1 MKYIW
6 NIGVLASLSLYG
18 CASMDDVELRM
29 NRLRTELHSEMRAQ
43 TDQIKQTFRSDIKDM
58 EGENRQNINNVK
70 NSLDKDLKDVASES
84 KKELNSVKSTLTKE
98 IGELKVLQNKY
109 AMETDKILVDHQK
122 QIFQNKELVSDLMR
136 RVYLLES
143 IVTSRT
149 SVQKE
154 GYVTFVSN
162 DTVSISL
169 GSANGVR
176 AGDYF
181 GVYKETEK
189 IGVIKIDTVEVDSSR
204 GVVIK
209 KVTAI
214 SIGDR
219 VDLEK
224 AQ

>member
-1 MKYIW
+1 MGLLGSILF
-6 NIGVLASLSLYG
+6 IYG

-29 NRLRTELHSEMRAQ
+29 NRLRTELYSEVRNQ
-43 TDQIKQTFRSDIKDM
+43 TNNVREASRNDIKDM
-58 EGENRQNINNVK
+58 EGENKKDINNVRDISRKDLQDVESESKKDINNVK
-70 NSLDKDLKDVASES
+70 ISLM
-84 KKELNSVKSTLTKE
+84 KE
-98 IGELKVLQNKY
+98 IDELKHVQNKY
-109 AMETDKILVDHQK
+109 VAETDKTSVDHQR
-122 QIFQNKELVSDLMR
+122 QIFQNKALVNDLLR

-143 IVTSRT
+143 IVTSKT

-154 GYVTFVSN
+154 GYVTFVS
-162 DTVSISL
+162 DDIVSISL

-176 AGDYF
+176 AGEYF

-189 IGVIKIDTVEVDSSR
+189 IGAIKIDTVEVDSSK
-204 GVVIK
+204 GVVVN

-219 VDLEK
+219 VDPEK